1 MINLLNDFNSLKNDD
16 SKDILYSVE
25 SSKMNDGVA
34 IVDNYT
40 LNDLLYS
47 TSYYNVIYILNN
59 KKSFDLNYKFI
70 RDKDENCIYVCTNL
84 FEHTGYST
92 MDSSK
97 FYKKIIDYL
106 LIEDQVFNY
115 DNKINSFKEAYYD
128 LKEKLFK
135 SNYIS
140 EDTLLNGI
148 GFIKKDNNIIATVD
162 SIYINKEEKNY
173 CIDMKDIVG
182 NLNNLESEDN
192 ILLEFHQ
199 KKDKKKIL
207 FNNIKV
213 IKDEE
218 NDNFMIIQ
226 YQTCSMED
234 DNDNISY
241 VSKQDCCNDDIF
253 IEERT
258 KFFTVNDTFSS
269 IDFDD
274 LIL

>member
-1 MINLLNDFNSLKNDD
+1 
-16 SKDILYSVE
+16 
-25 SSKMNDGVA
+25 
-34 IVDNYT
+34 
-40 LNDLLYS
+40 
-47 TSYYNVIYILNN
+47 
-59 KKSFDLNYKFI
+59 
-70 RDKDENCIYVCTNL
+70 
-84 FEHTGYST
+84 
-92 MDSSK
+92 
-97 FYKKIIDYL
+97 
-106 LIEDQVFNY
+106 
-115 DNKINSFKEAYYD
+115 
-128 LKEKLFK
+128 
-135 SNYIS
+135 
-140 EDTLLNGI
+140 
-148 GFIKKDNNIIATVD
+148 
-162 SIYINKEEKNY
+162 
-173 CIDMKDIVG
+173 MKDIVG

-207 FNNIKV
+207 FNNIRV
-213 IKDEE
+213 VKDEE